1 MKFTRR
7 SFLKRSGT
15 VALTAAIAGPFATS
29 FGQNRNSVDQ
39 LASAP
44 LAASSD
50 PLSYLTQKDFISYV
64 GEVFEL
70 RRDGQRPVKV
80 RLIEAAELHSAFNEK
95 RGYVGESFSLLFE
108 SAGKS
113 RLNGDLYDFD
123 HYALGKFSLLV
134 TPVGMSGTEYEA
146 IVNRIA
152 LQG

>member
-1 MKFTRR
+1 MKSTRR
-7 SFLKRSGT
+7 NFLKRSGT
-15 VALTAAIAGPFATS
+15 VALAAALTGPFANA
-29 FGQNRNSVDQ
+29 FGQNRNAVNH
-39 LASAP
+39 LASAR
-44 LAASSD
+44 LAASTD
-50 PLSYLTQKDFISYV
+50 PISYLTQKDFISYI

-108 SAGKS
+108 GMGKS
-113 RLNGDLYDFD
+113 RLTGDLYDFD

-134 TPVGMSGTEYEA
+134 TPIGMSGTQYEA
-146 IVNRIA
+146 VVNRIA